1 MFSLR
6 RGFTLIELLIVIA
19 VIGIL
24 TAAIIS
30 ILNPAYIQGR
40 ARNAA
45 RKSDLGAIR
54 SALEMYY
61 SDNGSYPAP
70 GIFSF
75 GQPWSGYMSMVPSD
89 PKTGNPPYTYTPS
102 GAAPNY
108 TGYNLCATLE
118 PSELYCVTNPF

>member
-24 TAAIIS
+24 TAAVIS

-61 SDNGSYPAP
+61 SDNGSYPLSLP
-70 GIFSF
+70 SGT
-75 GQPWSGYMSMVPSD
+75 WSGYMTTVPKD
-89 PKTGNPPYTYTPS
+89 PKTGLDYAPYTSDGKTYT
-102 GAAPNY
+102 
-108 TGYNLCATLE
+108 LCATLE
-118 PSELYCVTNPF
+118 PSETYCVTNPF